1 MADDIE
7 GEMDGETDFDDL
19 DEAEGGAQK
28 KKKMSGKTLVLFIVL
43 PALLILG
50 GGGGAAMM
58 LLGGGEAEAASASEP
73 PADSHGESDD
83 HGSDDGHGDED
94 DGHGSDD
101 GHGES
106 TVGHAT
112 ESDGNGAIIQIG
124 EPGNPSFYTLPDLI
138 VTVNAG
144 GGRRSQLLLKLT
156 LEAGDP
162 AVFDS
167 LDAYLPRITDQF
179 QMFLREMRIDDLSGS
194 AGDYRIRRELLR
206 RVNMSVYPESIDA
219 VLIEEFI
226 VQ

>member
-7 GEMDGETDFDDL
+7 GEMDGETDIDGVG
-19 DEAEGGAQK
+19 EGGTK
-28 KKKMSGKTLVLFIVL
+28 KKKMSGKTLILFIVL

-58 LLGGGEAEAASASEP
+58 LFGGGSAEAAASEP

-83 HGSDDGHGDED
+83 HGSDDGHGEGGD
-94 DGHGSDD
+94 D
-101 GHGES
+101 HGES

-112 ESDGNGAIIQIG
+112 ESDGNGAVIQIG
-124 EPGNPSFYTLPDLI
+124 APGNPSFYTLPDLI

-156 LEAGDP
+156 LEANDP

-206 RVNMSVYPESIDA
+206 RVNMSVYPETIDA